1 MHFNVYQKQCILAS
15 CKSVDDVIIENT
27 VVYLETRNSIHVAF
41 GINFSSS
48 TDVSIASAVE
58 SHLQWETRD
67 LDLVVA
73 HTSHSVTKPIFFV
86 QKLNVDATYLGPK
99 AEEMH

>member
-1 MHFNVYQKQCILAS
+1 MYQKQCILAS

-73 HTSHSVTKPIFFV
+73 HTLHSVTKPIFCS
-86 QKLNVDATYLGPK
+86 KI
-99 AEEMH
+99 EC

>member
-1 MHFNVYQKQCILAS
+1 MYQKQLYFGKGKS
-15 CKSVDDVIIENT
+15 CKSVDNTIEN
-27 VVYLETRNSIHVAF
+27 VFYLETRNSIHVAL

-73 HTSHSVTKPIFFV
+73 HTQCHQTNICSKI
-86 QKLNVDATYLGPK
+86 
-99 AEEMH
+99 EC

>member
-1 MHFNVYQKQCILAS
+1 MYQKQCILAS

-73 HTSHSVTKPIFFV
+73 HTQCHQTNICSKI
-86 QKLNVDATYLGPK
+86 
-99 AEEMH
+99 EC